1 MVTIRTLTATAVTA
15 VLLGGCA
22 DLDVSNPNEADRD
35 RVLSTPQDVQS
46 LIATSYQQY
55 FDNAQQTNPGLP
67 TAAMADNLT
76 GGFFDFGVH
85 DMTTEPRS
93 VYDASPLNTR
103 GFVGRAPW
111 DRLYPVLSNV
121 SDAIAAIDRGVAIT
135 TGPG

>member
-22 DLDVSNPNEADRD
+22 DLDVSNPSEPDRE
-35 RVLSTPQDVQS
+35 RVLSNPQDVQT
-46 LIATSYQQY
+46 LISTSYQQY

-85 DMTTEPRS
+85 DMTTEPRTI
-93 VYDASPLNTR
+93 YDASPLNTR

-121 SDAIAAIDRGVAIT
+121 NDALAAIEGGLDIT
-135 TGPG
+135 T